1 MACYPVPFCTT
12 SDVIVAAAFASV
24 AVYAPTAIALFFVT
38 ASTSP
43 TTASLAHPHHSYTI
57 FAVITSF
64 HLHLP

>member
-24 AVYAPTAIALFFVT
+24 AAYAPAAVALFLVT
-38 ASTSP
+38 ASTKS
-43 TTASLAHPHHSYTI
+43 TAPSLAHPHHSYTI
-57 FAVITSF
+57 FAVTTSF